1 MLWEVYGIP
10 FGDIKTVDQL
20 NHDVVQAQKGV
31 KLARDLGLPVCLEES
46 LVVQGYI
53 NAIKALWEL
62 KQVVK
67 PGGIADTVSATK
79 WFQAYLDGLAQ
90 AREHL
95 PLGEKALPER
105 GRKHMATKCVE
116 LLTGMIDGMK
126 ETAKGFGIEV
136 K

>member
-1 MLWEVYGIP
+1 
-10 FGDIKTVDQL
+10 
-20 NHDVVQAQKGV
+20 V

-53 NAIKALWEL
+53 NSIKALWEL

-95 PLGEKALPER
+95 PLWEEALPER
-105 GRKHMATKCVE
+105 GPDTHNATGCVE
-116 LLTGMIDGMK
+116 LLTRMIDGMK